1 MVSRCDKTVFLPW
14 WVNVLLPR
22 RLRPLPERPWWN
34 LLSTPEDNT
43 RINVNDDTVIGA
55 DDDTIIRVPAEETV
69 VGSVDI
75 IDDSTIIGNAVPSD
89 QTIITSDDTVIPE
102 TTNEYNTLISSLMDT
117 SVGLSGQVD
126 MQEDLHADSGD
137 TAPQQDIV
145 TRFRLRHIN
154 GTKHLLSK
162 PLIIG
167 RLPAASLRG
176 GQAVNLVMVASPEG
190 LVSSTHARVEVQGDV
205 VVVTDL
211 RSTNG
216 TRVIIPGQPTVL
228 LAPGDSM
235 ALGVGAI
242 IDLGDG
248 NRLEVLG

>member
-1 MVSRCDKTVFLPW
+1 M
-14 WVNVLLPR
+14 
-22 RLRPLPERPWWN
+22 
-34 LLSTPEDNT
+34 STPEDNT

-55 DDDTIIRVPAEETV
+55 DDDTIIKIPIDETV
-69 VGSVDI
+69 VGSVEVI
-75 IDDSTIIGNAVPSD
+75 EDSTIIGGVVPSEE
-89 QTIITSDDTVIPE
+89 TVIISDDTVIPE
-102 TTNEYNTLISSLMDT
+102 TTDEYNTLIGSLMDT
-117 SVGLSGQVD
+117 SLGLSAQI
-126 MQEDLHADSGD
+126 EEPDLESVSDSDSGD
-137 TAPQQDIV
+137 TAPQQELV

-154 GTKHLLSK
+154 GTTHLLTK

-167 RLPAASLRG
+167 RLPAAPLRG

-216 TRVIIPGQPTVL
+216 TRVIIPGQPSVL

>member
-1 MVSRCDKTVFLPW
+1 M
-14 WVNVLLPR
+14 
-22 RLRPLPERPWWN
+22 
-34 LLSTPEDNT
+34 STPEDNT

-55 DDDTIIRVPAEETV
+55 DDDTIIRVPADETV
-69 VGSVDI
+69 VDSVEVI
-75 IDDSTIIGNAVPSD
+75 EDSTIIGGVVP
-89 QTIITSDDTVIPE
+89 TEETVITSDDTVIPE
-102 TTNEYNTLISSLMDT
+102 TTDEYNTLIGSLMDT
-117 SVGLSGQVD
+117 SLGLNGLIETSA
-126 MQEDLHADSGD
+126 EELLTDSGD
-137 TAPQQDIV
+137 TAPQQELV

-154 GTKHLLSK
+154 GTKHLLTK
-162 PLIIG
+162 PLILG
-167 RLPAASLRG
+167 RLPAAPLRG

>member
-1 MVSRCDKTVFLPW
+1 VVS
-14 WVNVLLPR
+14 
-22 RLRPLPERPWWN
+22 
-34 LLSTPEDNT
+34 
-43 RINVNDDTVIGA
+43 
-55 DDDTIIRVPAEETV
+55 
-69 VGSVDI
+69 
-75 IDDSTIIGNAVPSD
+75 
-89 QTIITSDDTVIPE
+89 DTVIPE
-102 TTNEYNTLISSLMDT
+102 TTDEYNTLIGSLMDT
-117 SVGLSGQVD
+117 SLGLSGLID
-126 MQEDLHADSGD
+126 APEEEITNAGE
-137 TAPQQDIV
+137 TAPQQELV
-145 TRFRLRHIN
+145 SRFRLRHIN

-167 RLPAASLRG
+167 RLPAAPLRG
-176 GQAVNLVMVASPEG
+176 GQAVNLVMVASPDG

>member
-1 MVSRCDKTVFLPW
+1 M
-14 WVNVLLPR
+14 
-22 RLRPLPERPWWN
+22 
-34 LLSTPEDNT
+34 STPDDNT
-43 RINVNDDTVIGA
+43 RINVNDDTVIGVDA
-55 DDDTIIRVPAEETV
+55 SDDTIIKIPIEETV
-69 VGSVDI
+69 VGSVEV
-75 IDDSTIIGNAVPSD
+75 IDDSTIIGGVVPSEE
-89 QTIITSDDTVIPE
+89 TVISSDDSVVSDTVIPE
-102 TTNEYNTLISSLMDT
+102 TTDEYNTLIGSLMDT
-117 SVGLSGQVD
+117 SLGLSGLIEAPEEQVPD
-126 MQEDLHADSGD
+126 GGD
-137 TAPQQDIV
+137 TAPQQELI

-154 GTKHLLSK
+154 GTKHQLNK
-162 PLIIG
+162 PIILG
-167 RLPAASLRG
+167 RLPAAPLRG

>member
-1 MVSRCDKTVFLPW
+1 M
-14 WVNVLLPR
+14 
-22 RLRPLPERPWWN
+22 
-34 LLSTPEDNT
+34 STPEDNT

-55 DDDTIIRVPAEETV
+55 DDDTIIRVPADETM
-69 VGSVDI
+69 VDSLEVI
-75 IDDSTIIGNAVPSD
+75 EDSTIIGGVVPSEE
-89 QTIITSDDTVIPE
+89 TVITSDDTVIPE
-102 TTNEYNTLISSLMDT
+102 TTDEYNTLIGSLMDISLGLNGLIET
-117 SVGLSGQVD
+117 SAEEL
-126 MQEDLHADSGD
+126 LTDSGD
-137 TAPQQDIV
+137 TAPQQELV

-154 GTKHLLSK
+154 GTKHLLTK

-167 RLPAASLRG
+167 RLPAAPLRG

>member
-1 MVSRCDKTVFLPW
+1 M
-14 WVNVLLPR
+14 
-22 RLRPLPERPWWN
+22 
-34 LLSTPEDNT
+34 STPEDNT
-43 RINVNDDTVIGA
+43 RININDDTVIGVDA
-55 DDDTIIRVPAEETV
+55 SDDTIIKIPIDETV
-69 VGSVDI
+69 VGSVEV
-75 IDDSTIIGNAVPSD
+75 IDDSTVIGTVVPSEE
-89 QTIITSDDTVIPE
+89 TVITSDDSVVSDTVIPE
-102 TTNEYNTLISSLMDT
+102 TTDDYNTLIGSLMDT
-117 SVGLSGQVD
+117 SLGLSGLIEEPEELAGD
-126 MQEDLHADSGD
+126 AGD
-137 TAPQQDIV
+137 TAPQQELV

-154 GTKHLLSK
+154 GTKHLLNK

-167 RLPAASLRG
+167 RLPAAPLRG
-176 GQAVNLVMVASPEG
+176 GQGVNLVMVASPEG
-190 LVSSTHARVEVQGDV
+190 IVSSTHVRVEVQGDV

>member
-1 MVSRCDKTVFLPW
+1 M
-14 WVNVLLPR
+14 
-22 RLRPLPERPWWN
+22 
-34 LLSTPEDNT
+34 STPEDNT

-55 DDDTIIRVPAEETV
+55 DDDTIIRVPADETV
-69 VGSVDI
+69 VDSVEVI
-75 IDDSTIIGNAVPSD
+75 EDSTIIGGVVPSEE
-89 QTIITSDDTVIPE
+89 TVITTDDTVIPE
-102 TTNEYNTLISSLMDT
+102 TTDEYNTLIGSLMDT
-117 SVGLSGQVD
+117 SLGLNGLIETSA
-126 MQEDLHADSGD
+126 EELLTDSGD
-137 TAPQQDIV
+137 TAPQQEVV

-154 GTKHLLSK
+154 GTKHLLTK

-167 RLPAASLRG
+167 RLPAAPLRG

>member
-1 MVSRCDKTVFLPW
+1 M
-14 WVNVLLPR
+14 
-22 RLRPLPERPWWN
+22 
-34 LLSTPEDNT
+34 STPDDNT
-43 RINVNDDTVIGA
+43 RINVNDDTVIGVDA
-55 DDDTIIRVPAEETV
+55 SDDTIIKIPIDETV
-69 VGSVDI
+69 VGSVDV
-75 IDDSTIIGNAVPSD
+75 IDDSTIIGGVVPSEE
-89 QTIITSDDTVIPE
+89 TVIPE
-102 TTNEYNTLISSLMDT
+102 TTDEYNTLIGSLMDT
-117 SVGLSGQVD
+117 SLGLSGLIEAPEEQVPD
-126 MQEDLHADSGD
+126 VGD
-137 TAPQQDIV
+137 TAPQQELIS
-145 TRFRLRHIN
+145 RFRLRHIN
-154 GTKHLLSK
+154 GTKHLLNK
-162 PLIIG
+162 PIILG
-167 RLPAASLRG
+167 RLPAAPLRG

-216 TRVIIPGQPTVL
+216 TRVIIPGQPSVL